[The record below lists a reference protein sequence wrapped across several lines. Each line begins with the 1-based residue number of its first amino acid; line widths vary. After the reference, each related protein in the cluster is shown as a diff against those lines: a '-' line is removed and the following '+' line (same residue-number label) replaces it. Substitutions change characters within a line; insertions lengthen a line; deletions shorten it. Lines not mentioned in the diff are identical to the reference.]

1 MAIWEAKFISFD
13 GKTTYT
19 ANLTLEDKGNGH
31 ATGTLR
37 NLSGPV
43 HVQEIDLSGVVHN
56 DQFTVG
62 GSVAALGINLA
73 VTFAPFVFAFA
84 GGARIVNHHDNK
96 AENLFV
102 ITEGLP

>member
-19 ANLTLEDKGNGH
+19 ANLTLEDQGNGH

-43 HVQEIDLSGVVHN
+43 RVQEMDLSGVIHDN
-56 DQFTVG
+56 QFFVG

-73 VTFAPFVFAFA
+73 VTFEPFVFAFT
-84 GGARIVNHHDNK
+84 GGARIVNHQDNK
-96 AENLFV
+96 PVNLFV
-102 ITEGLP
+102 ITQGVP